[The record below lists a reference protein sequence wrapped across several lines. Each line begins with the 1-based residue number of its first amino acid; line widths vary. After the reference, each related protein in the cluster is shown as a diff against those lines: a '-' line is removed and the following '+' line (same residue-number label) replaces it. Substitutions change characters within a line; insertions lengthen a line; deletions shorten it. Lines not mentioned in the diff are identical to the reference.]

1 MKILRARVIEGAL
14 PVPEALRAQ
23 NPGMTETNYELI
35 CPYNKENFRKL
46 LALGQKAYRDGSLSK
61 MEILAWDGGAA
72 NHDGVRFLW
81 SFRPDQYNFER
92 IPSAVY
98 NFLSNANVQT
108 PIKLTGQA
116 KNDYDST
123 WRQLQF
129 GISLSVYESYMNKK
143 PSLDDQVKAAG
154 AKVPKAN
161 SEPVQTGPER

>member
-14 PVPEALRAQ
+14 PMPEALRAQ
-23 NPGMTETNYELI
+23 NPGMTENNYELI

-46 LALGQKAYRDGSLSK
+46 LDLGQRAYRDGSLSK

-98 NFLSNANVQT
+98 NFLSNANIQT

-116 KNDYDST
+116 KDDYDST
-123 WRQLQF
+123 WRRLQF
-129 GISLSVYESYMNKK
+129 GVSLSVYESYLNKR
-143 PSLDDQVKAAG
+143 PSLDDQVRAAG
-154 AKVPKAN
+154 AKVQKATP
-161 SEPVQTGPER
+161 EPVQAGPER

>member
-1 MKILRARVIEGAL
+1 MKILRARVIEGSL
-14 PVPEALRAQ
+14 PMPESLKAE
-23 NPGMTETNYELI
+23 NPGMTDTNYELI

-46 LALGQKAYRDGSLSK
+46 LDIGQKAYRDGNLSK

-81 SFRPDQYNFER
+81 SFRPDKYNFER

-116 KNDYDST
+116 KDGYDST

-129 GISLSVYESYMNKK
+129 GVSLGVYESYMAKK
-143 PSLDDQVKAAG
+143 PSLGDQVKAAG
-154 AKVPKAN
+154 AKVSKA
-161 SEPVQTGPER
+161 SPEPVQAGPER

>member
-1 MKILRARVIEGAL
+1 MKILRARVIEGSL
-14 PVPEALRAQ
+14 PIPEALRVQ

-46 LALGQKAYRDGSLSK
+46 LDIGQRAHQDGNLSK

-92 IPSAVY
+92 IPPSVY

-116 KNDYDST
+116 KDDYDST

-129 GISLSVYESYMNKK
+129 SLSLSVYESYMNKK
-143 PSLDDQVKAAG
+143 PSLDDQVKVAC
-154 AKVPKAN
+154 AKAPKAN
-161 SEPVQTGPER
+161 PEPVQTGPER

>member
-1 MKILRARVIEGAL
+1 MKILRARVIEGSL
-14 PVPEALRAQ
+14 PIPEALRAQ
-23 NPGMTETNYELI
+23 NPGMTENNYELI

-46 LALGQKAYRDGSLSK
+46 LDIGQRAHRDGNLSK

-72 NHDGVRFLW
+72 NHDGIRFLW
-81 SFRPDQYNFER
+81 SFRPDKYNFER

-116 KNDYDST
+116 KDDYDST

-129 GISLSVYESYMNKK
+129 GISLGVYESYLSKK

-154 AKVPKAN
+154 AKAPKAN
-161 SEPVQTGPER
+161 LEPVQTGPER

>member
-14 PVPEALRAQ
+14 PMPEALRAS
-23 NPGMTETNYELI
+23 NPGMTENNYELI

-46 LALGQKAYRDGSLSK
+46 LDLGLKAHRDGSLSK

-98 NFLSNANVQT
+98 NFLSNANIQT

-116 KNDYDST
+116 KDDYDST
-123 WRQLQF
+123 WRRLQF
-129 GISLSVYESYMNKK
+129 GVSLSVYESYLNKR
-143 PSLDDQVKAAG
+143 PSLDDQVRAAG
-154 AKVPKAN
+154 AKTPEA
-161 SEPVQTGPER
+161 SLEPVQAGPER

>member
-1 MKILRARVIEGAL
+1 MKILRTRVIEGAL
-14 PVPEALRAQ
+14 PMPEALRAS
-23 NPGMTETNYELI
+23 NPGMTENNYELI

-46 LALGQKAYRDGSLSK
+46 LDLGLKAHRAGSLSK

-98 NFLSNANVQT
+98 NFLSNANIQT

-116 KNDYDST
+116 KDDYDST
-123 WRQLQF
+123 WRRLQF
-129 GISLSVYESYMNKK
+129 GVSLSVYESYLNKR

-154 AKVPKAN
+154 AKVQKAPL
-161 SEPVQTGPER
+161 EPVQAGPER

>member
-1 MKILRARVIEGAL
+1 MKILRTRVIEGAL
-14 PVPEALRAQ
+14 PMPEALRAS
-23 NPGMTETNYELI
+23 NPGMTENNYELI

-46 LALGQKAYRDGSLSK
+46 LDLGLKAHRDGSLSK

-98 NFLSNANVQT
+98 NFLSNANIQT

-116 KNDYDST
+116 KDDYDST
-123 WRQLQF
+123 WRRLQF
-129 GISLSVYESYMNKK
+129 GVSLSVYESYLNKR
-143 PSLDDQVKAAG
+143 PSLDDQVRAAG
-154 AKVPKAN
+154 AKTPEA
-161 SEPVQTGPER
+161 SLEPVQAGPER